1 MRLFVEN
8 PMPASTFYQRV
19 TYILHSGFRG
29 PLFRAVPTAVG
40 VIVLNFILLQ
50 MVPGDAVDALVAEAG
65 SATAETTALLRQQ
78 YGLDKSSLAQFGDY
92 LNQLGHL
99 SLGDSPRYGIPVMDV
114 ITQRL
119 PNTLLLMGLALVISL
134 VVGVCLGVVMALW
147 KGKWPDRVL
156 SSIAFVLYSTPG
168 FWIGLMAIVLF
179 AVKLEWLPSG
189 GDGTIGAGL
198 TGVDKFVD
206 KLQYAILPAL
216 TLASFFVA
224 IYARL
229 TRASVLEVLTQDYV
243 RTARA
248 KGLSPWR
255 ITWRHVL
262 RNALLPLTTIAGAHL
277 GGLLGGAAVAET
289 VFGWPG
295 IGRLTLEAVQA
306 REYKVL
312 LGILLMSSFIVIVAN
327 ILVDL
332 LHARLDPRIAART
345 KGA

>member
-1 MRLFVEN
+1 MSVR
-8 PMPASTFYQRV
+8 TFYQRL
-19 TYILHSGFRG
+19 TQRLHSGFRSS
-29 PLFRAVPTAVG
+29 LFRAVPTALG

-50 MVPGDAVDALVAEAG
+50 MVPGDAVDALTAEAG
-65 SATAETTALLRQQ
+65 SATAKTSALLRQQ

-92 LNQLGHL
+92 VNQLAHL
-99 SLGDSPRYGIPVMDV
+99 SLGDSPRYGIPVLDV
-114 ITQRL
+114 ISQRL
-119 PNTLLLMGLALVISL
+119 PNTLLLMGLALAISL
-134 VVGVCLGVVMALW
+134 VVGVTLGVIMALW
-147 KGKWPDRVL
+147 QGKWPDRVL
-156 SSIAFVLYSTPG
+156 SSLAFVLYSTPG

-216 TLASFFVA
+216 TLSSFFIA

-229 TRASVLEVLTQDYV
+229 TRASVLEVLTHDYV
-243 RTARA
+243 RTAHA
-248 KGLSPWR
+248 KGLTAWH

-262 RNALLPLTTIAGAHL
+262 RNALLPLTTVAGTHL

-312 LGILLMSSFIVIVAN
+312 LGILLLSSFIVIVAN
-327 ILVDL
+327 LLVDL
-332 LHARLDPRIAART
+332 LHKRLDPRISPR
-345 KGA
+345 KGGR

>member
-1 MRLFVEN
+1 
-8 PMPASTFYQRV
+8 MPVSTFYQRITQV
-19 TYILHSGFRG
+19 LHSGFRG

-134 VVGVCLGVVMALW
+134 VVGVSLGVVMALW

-198 TGVDKFVD
+198 TGIDKFID
-206 KLQYAILPAL
+206 KLHYAILPAL

-243 RTARA
+243 RTAMA

-262 RNALLPLTTIAGAHL
+262 RNALLPLTTVAGAHL

-332 LHARLDPRIAART
+332 LHARLDPRIASRT

>member
-8 PMPASTFYQRV
+8 PMPVSTFYQRM
-19 TYILHSGFRG
+19 TQILHSGFRG

-134 VVGVCLGVVMALW
+134 VVGVSLGVVMALW
-147 KGKWPDRVL
+147 KGKWPDRLL

-189 GDGTIGAGL
+189 GDGTIGSGL

-216 TLASFFVA
+216 TLATFFVA

-243 RTARA
+243 RTAQA

-262 RNALLPLTTIAGAHL
+262 RNALLPLTTVAGAHL

-345 KGA
+345 AGA

>member
-8 PMPASTFYQRV
+8 PMPASIFYQRINH
-19 TYILHSGFRG
+19 ILHSGFRG

-134 VVGVCLGVVMALW
+134 VVGVSLGVVMALW

-262 RNALLPLTTIAGAHL
+262 RNALLPLTTVAGAHL

-312 LGILLMSSFIVIVAN
+312 LGILLMSSLIVIVAN

-332 LHARLDPRIAART
+332 LHARLDPRIAARS

>member
-1 MRLFVEN
+1 MLT
-8 PMPASTFYQRV
+8 STLYQRLTRLV
-19 TYILHSGFRG
+19 KSGFRG
-29 PLFRAVPTAVG
+29 PLFRALPTAAG

-65 SATAETTALLRQQ
+65 SATAETTQLLRQQ

-92 LNQLGHL
+92 IGQLSQL
-99 SLGDSPRYGIPVMDV
+99 SLGDSPRYGIPVLEV
-114 ITQRL
+114 ISQRL
-119 PNTLLLMGLALVISL
+119 PNTLLLMGLALAIS
-134 VVGVCLGVVMALW
+134 VGVGVSLGVIMALW
-147 KGKWPDRVL
+147 AGKWPDRLL
-156 SSIAFVLYSTPG
+156 SSVVFVLYSTPG

-179 AVKLEWLPSG
+179 AVKLDWLPAG

-198 TGVDKFVD
+198 TGIDKWVD

-229 TRASVLEVLTQDYV
+229 TRASVLDVLTQDYV

-262 RNALLPLTTIAGAHL
+262 RNALLPLTTVAGAHL

-312 LGILLMSSFIVIVAN
+312 LGILLMSSFIVIIAN
-327 ILVDL
+327 LLVDW
-332 LHARLDPRIAART
+332 LHMRLDPRIAARL
-345 KGA
+345 KGG